1 MQAKTRQG
9 GLLQNLC
16 VARSERGISWR
27 GFSQL
32 GLVAEWAWMGG
43 YEGERELPLQWSPVL
58 NIVQL
63 AHSAIAGI
71 PFLFAV
77 FCGSVPVFWLTANLI
92 HFRFDSLHPPPY
104 LPHLHAYYKFFKYL
118 SGAALV
124 RVVAAAGPTMSSDC
138 YRCHCCCWWLWLFH
152 CNLFDFHC
160 IKFFAPARCLPLFSW
175 CVAIICWLSAAPAL
189 LRFWSW
195 NFNLRFVWL
204 RFLASF
210 PASASG
216 FPRNKLVKRGELGDW
231 AIYHKHSS
239 AEIPAPGPH

>member
-1 MQAKTRQG
+1 MEGFQPAWIGSRV
-9 GLLQNLC
+9 GLDGWLRGRERASSA
-16 VARSERGISWR
+16 VESSFEYRSIGA
-27 GFSQL
+27 L
-32 GLVAEWAWMGG
+32 GD
-43 YEGERELPLQWSPVL
+43 RR
-58 NIVQL
+58 
-63 AHSAIAGI
+63 HSFFC
-71 PFLFAV
+71 FLFAV
-77 FCGSVPVFWLTANLI
+77 FFFVVRLGSVPVFWLTANLI

-189 LRFWSW
+189 LRF
-195 NFNLRFVWL
+195 
-204 RFLASF
+204 
-210 PASASG
+210 
-216 FPRNKLVKRGELGDW
+216 
-231 AIYHKHSS
+231 
-239 AEIPAPGPH
+239 